1 MFVCACVH
9 AFVRLCVCV
18 CVCVR
23 ACVRACVCE
32 CVRVLRACVIV
43 CSRARLR
50 SRLLPCQPLEALTHK
65 RNSISETELNFCFIS
80 GDIKAR
86 NIVRLGG
93 GYVFVDLDAVAS
105 VGSQVTRDV

>member
-1 MFVCACVH
+1 MCVCVCVCVC
-9 AFVRLCVCV
+9 VRVCMCV

-23 ACVRACVCE
+23 ACVRVCVS
-32 CVRVLRACVIV
+32 VFVFLRACVIV
-43 CSRARLR
+43 CSPARLR